1 MMLAFSFED
10 RTFDDLKDLLLY
22 LNQHADSEDYAI
34 VLKRTKKSKLEIIS
48 KT

>member
-1 MMLAFSFED
+1 MMLASSFED